1 MGMLS
6 VRGLSM
12 KEQGEK
18 IKKAREVKGRIIE
31 KLKETDFTVRD
42 CIVILDEA
50 KATIQSASK
59 EQTIE
64 SLDF

>member
-18 IKKAREVKGRIIE
+18 LKKAREVEGHIIE
-31 KLKETDFTVRD
+31 RLKETNFTVRD

-64 SLDF
+64 SLNF